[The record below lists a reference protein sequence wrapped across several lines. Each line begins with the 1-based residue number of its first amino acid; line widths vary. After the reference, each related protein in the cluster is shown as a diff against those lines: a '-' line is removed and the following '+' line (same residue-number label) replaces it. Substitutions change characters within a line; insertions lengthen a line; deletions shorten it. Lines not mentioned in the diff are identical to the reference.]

1 MAANNTDHGRGT
13 PPVFI
18 PCRNLPDNSENGI
31 QYTVR
36 ELCAAAEKTSGYN
49 SVIGAQK
56 IGGLWR
62 IYPKSADNRAKL
74 LLKGIEVRNLTVN
87 PFDKNPY
94 IVKTPDGEK
103 EVQTTK
109 LIIGNLP
116 ISYSND
122 EIERKLVQ
130 LGCEPQSK
138 LMMERD
144 RDERGGLTRWLTG
157 RRFVYIRIPDRALPE
172 KISIGSATATLYH
185 REQKNKPENSTC
197 SRCFTKGH
205 LASSCTNDIVCR
217 TCKQPGHKSG
227 HPSCPL
233 PTDSNSSSTVVNR
246 PQTSGTPAPAPD
258 SADVEPDQGKT
269 TAATTTTTTTTAT
282 LPPPATPL
290 KPGSR
295 RGRDSTQSTLNF
307 QGRSQSVPREKRPRS
322 SPTQQPDSAKAART
336 GDLPAQPR
344 DPNNQE
350 VPAQEG
356 RGPAVT

>member
-1 MAANNTDHGRGT
+1 MAHRYAVRLHQDTRSRSPEKDEYWQ
-13 PPVFI
+13 
-18 PCRNLPDNSENGI
+18 RNSNAVS
-31 QYTVR
+31 
-36 ELCAAAEKTSGYN
+36 S
-49 SVIGAQK
+49 
-56 IGGLWR
+56 
-62 IYPKSADNRAKL
+62 RAKT
-74 LLKGIEVRNLTVN
+74 KQ
-87 PFDKNPY
+87 
-94 IVKTPDGEK
+94 KTTTT
-103 EVQTTK
+103 QTNRT
-109 LIIGNLP
+109 
-116 ISYSND
+116 
-122 EIERKLVQ
+122 
-130 LGCEPQSK
+130 
-138 LMMERD
+138 
-144 RDERGGLTRWLTG
+144 TT
-157 RRFVYIRIPDRALPE
+157 
-172 KISIGSATATLYH
+172 
-185 REQKNKPENSTC
+185 ENSTC

-233 PTDSNSSSTVVNR
+233 PTDSNSSSTVVDR

-258 SADVEPDQGKT
+258 SGDVEPDQGKT

-295 RGRDSTQSTLNF
+295 RGRESTQSTLNF

-322 SPTQQPDSAKAART
+322 SPTRHPDSAKAART
-336 GDLPAQPR
+336 GDLPAQPL

>member
-1 MAANNTDHGRGT
+1 MT
-13 PPVFI
+13 
-18 PCRNLPDNSENGI
+18 
-31 QYTVR
+31 
-36 ELCAAAEKTSGYN
+36 
-49 SVIGAQK
+49 
-56 IGGLWR
+56 
-62 IYPKSADNRAKL
+62 
-74 LLKGIEVRNLTVN
+74 
-87 PFDKNPY
+87 
-94 IVKTPDGEK
+94 TPDRKK

-122 EIERKLVQ
+122 ESERKLVQ

-138 LMMERD
+138 QMMERD
-144 RDERGGLTRWLTG
+144 RDERGSLTRWLTG
-157 RRFVYIRIPDRALPE
+157 RRSVYIRIPDRALPE

-227 HPSCPL
+227 QPSCPL
-233 PTDSNSSSTVVNR
+233 PIDSSSNNTEVER
-246 PQTSGTPAPAPD
+246 PQASGTPAPAPD
-258 SADVEPDQGKT
+258 SGDVEPDQGKT
-269 TAATTTTTTTTAT
+269 AAATTTTTTTTAT

-295 RGRDSTQSTLNF
+295 RGRESTQSTLNF

-336 GDLPAQPR
+336 GDLPGQPR
-344 DPNNQE
+344 DPNNQK
-350 VPAQEG
+350 AQDQGG
-356 RGPAVT
+356 RGPVVT

>member
-1 MAANNTDHGRGT
+1 MMAANNTDHGRST

-18 PCRNLPDNSENGI
+18 PSRNLPDNTDNGI

-62 IYPKSADNRAKL
+62 IYPKSAENRAML
-74 LLKGIEVRNLTVN
+74 LLKGIEVRNITVN

-122 EIERKLVQ
+122 EIERKLLQ

-157 RRFVYIRIPDRALPE
+157 RRFVYIRIPGRALPE
-172 KISIGSATATLYH
+172 EISIGSATATLYH

-197 SRCFTKGH
+197 SRCLTKGH
-205 LASSCTNDIVCR
+205 LASSCTSDIVCR
-217 TCKQPGHKSG
+217 TCKQPATRAVIPPAPYPPTATAAAPWWTSHKRQEYRRQHRTQVMSSLTG
-227 HPSCPL
+227 RKPQQPPRQPPQPPRRCPL
-233 PTDSNSSSTVVNR
+233 
-246 PQTSGTPAPAPD
+246 Q
-258 SADVEPDQGKT
+258 
-269 TAATTTTTTTTAT
+269 
-282 LPPPATPL
+282 PL
-290 KPGSR
+290 H
-295 RGRDSTQSTLNF
+295 
-307 QGRSQSVPREKRPRS
+307 
-322 SPTQQPDSAKAART
+322 
-336 GDLPAQPR
+336 
-344 DPNNQE
+344 
-350 VPAQEG
+350 
-356 RGPAVT
+356 

>member
-1 MAANNTDHGRGT
+1 M
-13 PPVFI
+13 
-18 PCRNLPDNSENGI
+18 
-31 QYTVR
+31 
-36 ELCAAAEKTSGYN
+36 
-49 SVIGAQK
+49 
-56 IGGLWR
+56 
-62 IYPKSADNRAKL
+62 
-74 LLKGIEVRNLTVN
+74 N

-122 EIERKLVQ
+122 EIERKLLQ

-157 RRFVYIRIPDRALPE
+157 RRFVYIRIPDRSPGK
-172 KISIGSATATLYH
+172 KISIGSTTATLYH

-197 SRCFTKGH
+197 SRCVTKGH

-233 PTDSNSSSTVVNR
+233 PTDSNSSSTVVDR
-246 PQTSGTPAPAPD
+246 PQSSGTPVPCQVNL
-258 SADVEPDQGKT
+258 SLTRGK
-269 TAATTTTTTTTAT
+269 
-282 LPPPATPL
+282 P
-290 KPGSR
+290 
-295 RGRDSTQSTLNF
+295 
-307 QGRSQSVPREKRPRS
+307 
-322 SPTQQPDSAKAART
+322 QQPPRRCP
-336 GDLPAQPR
+336 LQPLH
-344 DPNNQE
+344 
-350 VPAQEG
+350 
-356 RGPAVT
+356 

>member
-1 MAANNTDHGRGT
+1 M
-13 PPVFI
+13 
-18 PCRNLPDNSENGI
+18 
-31 QYTVR
+31 
-36 ELCAAAEKTSGYN
+36 
-49 SVIGAQK
+49 
-56 IGGLWR
+56 
-62 IYPKSADNRAKL
+62 
-74 LLKGIEVRNLTVN
+74 N

-109 LIIGNLP
+109 FIIGNLP

-157 RRFVYIRIPDRALPE
+157 RRFVYIRIPGRALPE

-197 SRCFTKGH
+197 SRCFTKGY
-205 LASSCTNDIVCR
+205 LASSCTSDIVCR

-233 PTDSNSSSTVVNR
+233 PTDSNSSSTVVDR

-258 SADVEPDQGKT
+258 SGDVERDQGKT
-269 TAATTTTTTTTAT
+269 TAATSTTTTTTAT
-282 LPPPATPL
+282 LPTSSHSTKAWQPTWTRVNTVDSQL
-290 KPGSR
+290 PG
-295 RGRDSTQSTLNF
+295 QI
-307 QGRSQSVPREKRPRS
+307 SVNAS
-322 SPTQQPDSAKAART
+322 
-336 GDLPAQPR
+336 
-344 DPNNQE
+344 
-350 VPAQEG
+350 
-356 RGPAVT
+356 